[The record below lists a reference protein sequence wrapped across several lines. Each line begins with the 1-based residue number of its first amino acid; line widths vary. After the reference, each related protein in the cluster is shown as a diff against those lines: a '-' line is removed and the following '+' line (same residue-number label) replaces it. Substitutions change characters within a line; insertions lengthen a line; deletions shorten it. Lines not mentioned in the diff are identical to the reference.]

1 MDSTTEKKYTYEDFL
16 EIIARLRAE
25 DGCPWDREQTHE
37 SLKNCLIEEA
47 YETVEA
53 IDLKDDENLKEELGD
68 VLLQVVM
75 HGQIASEQQRFDM
88 TDIIDGVARKM
99 IRRHPHIFGDVMV
112 DSSREVL
119 KNWEEIKKQEKNETS
134 VLEGI
139 QRVPKALPAN
149 IRAQKVIKKA
159 AAGGLGT
166 KDAAGALD
174 LAGHDFQA
182 LLTAV
187 RSGKQTG
194 LDTDFGALM
203 LSLINLS
210 RFLNVNAENSLT
222 NAIEK
227 FINRLGSVENL
238 AKSKGLA
245 LSELNPQFLT
255 DWRENVN
262 K

>member
-1 MDSTTEKKYTYEDFL
+1 MDRTEDKKYTYEDFL

-37 SLKNCLIEEA
+37 SLKNCMIEEA

-88 TDIIDGVARKM
+88 TDIIDGVTRKM
-99 IRRHPHIFGDVMV
+99 IRRHPHIFGDVMA

-134 VLEGI
+134 VLEGV

-149 IRAQKVIKKA
+149 IRAQKVLKKA

-166 KDAAGALD
+166 MDAAGALD
-174 LAGHDFQA
+174 LAQQDFKA
-182 LLTAV
+182 MLAAV
-187 RSGKQTG
+187 KSGEQTG
-194 LDTDFGALM
+194 LDADFGALM

-245 LSELNPQFLT
+245 LSELNPQFLL

>member
-1 MDSTTEKKYTYEDFL
+1 MDKKENEKYTYEEFL
-16 EIIARLRAE
+16 EIIARLRAK

-37 SLKNCLIEEA
+37 SLKNCMIEEA

-68 VLLQVVM
+68 VLLQIVM
-75 HGQIASEQQRFDM
+75 HAQIAGEERRFDM
-88 TDIIDGVARKM
+88 TDVIDGVARKM
-99 IRRHPHIFGDVMV
+99 IRRHPHIFGDVSA
-112 DSSREVL
+112 DSSQEVL

-134 VLEGI
+134 VLEGV

-149 IRAQKVIKKA
+149 IRAQKVLKKA
-159 AAGGLGT
+159 AAAGYGPADLKAAKAMVQ
-166 KDAAGALD
+166 KDFSALMAWAD
-174 LAGHDFQA
+174 SDE
-182 LLTAV
+182 TADEN
-187 RSGKQTG
+187 G
-194 LDTDFGALM
+194 DFGALM

-227 FINRLGSVENL
+227 FINRLGSDENL
-238 AKSKGLA
+238 AKSKGLT
-245 LSELNPQFLT
+245 LSELNPHRDSDL
-255 DWRENVN
+255 RENVN

>member
-1 MDSTTEKKYTYEDFL
+1 MDKSEDKKYTYEEFL
-16 EIIARLRAE
+16 DIIARLRAE

-37 SLKNCLIEEA
+37 SLKNCMIEEA

-75 HGQIASEQQRFDM
+75 HAQIAGEKRRFDM
-88 TDIIDGVARKM
+88 TDVIDGVARKM
-99 IRRHPHIFGDVMV
+99 IRRHPHIFGEVKA

-134 VLEGI
+134 VLEGV

-149 IRAQKVIKKA
+149 IRAQKVLKKA
-159 AAGGLGT
+159 AAAGYGP
-166 KDAAGALD
+166 KDIQTAKEIVQK
-174 LAGHDFQA
+174 DFLA
-182 LLTAV
+182 LLDVAG
-187 RSGKQTG
+187 SDESADENGE
-194 LDTDFGALM
+194 FGVLM

-238 AKSKGLA
+238 AKSKGLT
-245 LSELNPQFLT
+245 LSELNPQLGS
-255 DWRENVN
+255 DLRET
-262 K
+262 